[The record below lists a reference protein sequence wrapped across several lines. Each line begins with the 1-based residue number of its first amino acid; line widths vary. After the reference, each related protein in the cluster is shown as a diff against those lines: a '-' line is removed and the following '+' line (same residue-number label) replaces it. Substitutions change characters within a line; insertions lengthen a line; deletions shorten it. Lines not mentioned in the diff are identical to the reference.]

1 MTDAPSTPEPTQPTP
16 DGTAADRITA
26 GAEPPP
32 ASGAG
37 EPEPAARRR
46 DRLIAIVLASVFGGL
61 TVLCIGGLGTAFFVY
76 RAASEPDRKTPAV
89 VVEQFV
95 EAMFND
101 RDSSRSHLFTCRDSD
116 LGELDQALS
125 DLRAREAQFNTRFTI
140 QTADLNVQES
150 GGSATVDSDLQVST
164 SVSRSTQRWR
174 FSLKNQ
180 SGWRVC
186 GAHRVE

>member
-1 MTDAPSTPEPTQPTP
+1 VTDAPNPPEPIQPTP
-16 DGTAADRITA
+16 DRIAA

-32 ASGAG
+32 ASGEDESA
-37 EPEPAARRR
+37 PAARRR
-46 DRLIAIVLASVFGGL
+46 ERLIAIVLASVLGGL

-116 LGELDQALS
+116 LGELNQVLS
-125 DLRAREAQFNTRFTI
+125 DLRAREAQFNTRFTV
-140 QTADLNVQES
+140 QTADVDVREG
-150 GGSATVDSDLQVST
+150 GGSATVDTDLQLST